1 LEFLERKYAESG
13 RSQFIVIY
21 GQRRVGKT
29 ELIKQFVQ
37 GKSHV
42 YFLADKLPEQ
52 NNLSELSEHVGRHFQ
67 DQFLME
73 RGFANWQQVFSY
85 LAPRAKG
92 LIFVIDEFPYLIA
105 ANPATPSVFQKG
117 WDEALKRSGIFLV
130 LLGSSVSMMEDYV
143 LGQSSPLFG
152 RRIGQL
158 RIAPLQFQDLRQ
170 YFNGKEFEEAASI
183 WAVLGGIPY
192 HWERFDPKL
201 PLWDNINRHVFAK
214 GEVLY
219 QEAEFL
225 LAEELREPR
234 IYFSILRA
242 LALGKRKM
250 AEILNETGLE
260 KHVLSKYLA
269 VLRELDLVER
279 ETPVTDQNPEKSK
292 SGIYRIADPYM
303 NFWFRFVFL
312 NRSLLER
319 GDTRTV
325 LHEAKRDWNNY
336 MGPVYEAIARQLFES
351 WAATDQFSF
360 RVTRIGRWWDKHQE
374 IDLAAIDEQHQTLF
388 CAEVKWTA
396 KPVGTNIY
404 DQLKVKAETLA
415 RQRAVR
421 SAQLGLFSK
430 CGFTE
435 PLRKVAEKES
445 VLLVK
450 GDQVG

>member
-1 LEFLERKYAESG
+1 
-13 RSQFIVIY
+13 
-21 GQRRVGKT
+21 
-29 ELIKQFVQ
+29 
-37 GKSHV
+37 
-42 YFLADKLPEQ
+42 
-52 NNLSELSEHVGRHFQ
+52 
-67 DQFLME
+67 
-73 RGFANWQQVFSY
+73 
-85 LAPRAKG
+85 
-92 LIFVIDEFPYLIA
+92 
-105 ANPATPSVFQKG
+105 
-117 WDEALKRSGIFLV
+117 
-130 LLGSSVSMMEDYV
+130 
-143 LGQSSPLFG
+143 
-152 RRIGQL
+152 
-158 RIAPLQFQDLRQ
+158 
-170 YFNGKEFEEAASI
+170 
-183 WAVLGGIPY
+183 
-192 HWERFDPKL
+192 
-201 PLWDNINRHVFAK
+201 
-214 GEVLY
+214 
-219 QEAEFL
+219 
-225 LAEELREPR
+225 
-234 IYFSILRA
+234 LRA